1 MYQPFFEIEN
11 PQPPR
16 KKESLYE
23 KKYIINT
30 ITIGIFLLILILGW
44 LEARLICYFDLPSDC
59 RRNINT
65 WDIYLDISNILQK
78 GSVLILISN
87 LTENFTR
94 IVNKLTIFIYIF
106 LFFITGPLFAL
117 AGELPG
123 MQTSLST
130 FKVGFNASF
139 ITYLSCLIFTLLSL
153 TYELYKILRYY
164 GKIYIFSYGFSR
176 CLIVLYYVIFAFQL
190 AKYYPIHIHHLYIG
204 FIIGCFAHDH
214 KLLSWLSLSI
224 GSGIM
229 VQGIGSYHY
238 ATIIQD

>member
-16 KKESLYE
+16 KKENLYE

-123 MQTSLST
+123 MQTS
-130 FKVGFNASF
+130 
-139 ITYLSCLIFTLLSL
+139 
-153 TYELYKILRYY
+153 
-164 GKIYIFSYGFSR
+164 
-176 CLIVLYYVIFAFQL
+176 
-190 AKYYPIHIHHLYIG
+190 
-204 FIIGCFAHDH
+204 
-214 KLLSWLSLSI
+214 
-224 GSGIM
+224 
-229 VQGIGSYHY
+229 
-238 ATIIQD
+238 